1 MKKWI
6 VLALI
11 SFSLISIQF
20 ANATSGRTNSS
31 GCHNSKKVGYHCHGA
46 PKVSTYTPK
55 KSTPYVSKNIKAA
68 SYPSPNK
75 KAKEINGLVQVIQI
89 QLNSLGYKV
98 GKADGILG
106 KKTISAIKRFQK
118 DKNLFVSGKATFDL
132 LGKLVLANN
141 S

>member
-6 VLALI
+6 ILLII
-11 SFSLISIQF
+11 SFISIQF

-46 PKVSTYTPK
+46 PKTSTYIPKSTTYTPK
-55 KSTPYVSKNIKAA
+55 NNKSTGYSTPSKKVNDID
-68 SYPSPNK
+68 S
-75 KAKEINGLVQVIQI
+75 LVQGIQI
-89 QLNSLGYKV
+89 QLNALGYQV

-106 KKTISAIKRFQK
+106 KNTIAAIKRFQT
-118 DKNLFVSGKATFDL
+118 DNNLLADGKPTTDL
-132 LGKLVLANN
+132 LVKLVLAN